1 MNESKNVEGKLLG
14 LQSGGCDCENQWPRN
29 DFEKI
34 TYAELKSSRITVGLG
49 WPTVMV
55 NPGLNLSRNVDE
67 PSALGVEGHHLGA
80 TCKAQSNEEQGDI
93 GGMSITGRGSRC
105 AQG

>member
-1 MNESKNVEGKLLG
+1 MYSELNESKNMEGKLLG

-34 TYAELKSSRITVGLG
+34 TYAELLKSSRITVGLG

-55 NPGLNLSRNVDE
+55 NPGLNLSRNVE
-67 PSALGVEGHHLGA
+67 TSRGVTDYTCDMKPPVLHNFGHLV
-80 TCKAQSNEEQGDI
+80 
-93 GGMSITGRGSRC
+93 M
-105 AQG
+105 